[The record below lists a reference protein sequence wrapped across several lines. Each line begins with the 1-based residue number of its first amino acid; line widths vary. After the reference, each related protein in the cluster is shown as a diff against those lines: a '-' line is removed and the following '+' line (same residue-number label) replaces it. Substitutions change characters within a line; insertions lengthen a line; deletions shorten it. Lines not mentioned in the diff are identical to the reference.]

1 MTMRLRNTAA
11 RIQLLSLHLNPH
23 TAHYT
28 LRAGHCTLRA
38 ERCTLCTAHC
48 SLRIERCTLHT
59 IDCNLDN
66 YTTCCT
72 MHCSTYFWH
81 SLPVY
86 VNLYGKSWSELCMY
100 DMCHQKCASLIQ
112 SKCVLGITALF
123 WFEGSKCSGWGQ
135 PVIINSAR
143 LGLCLLTNAALQG
156 MHSAMF

>member
-1 MTMRLRNTAA
+1 MRLRNTAA

-23 TAHYT
+23 TAHWTLHAANCALSAAHYT
-28 LRAGHCTLRA
+28 LHTTHCTLNA
-38 ERCTLCTAHC
+38 AHCTPYTAH
-48 SLRIERCTLHT
+48 LE
-59 IDCNLDN
+59 N

-72 MHCSTYFWH
+72 MHGSAYFWH

-86 VNLYGKSWSELCMY
+86 VNMYGKSWSEPCVY
-100 DMCHQKCASLIQ
+100 DMCHQKCASLIKN
-112 SKCVLGITALF
+112 KCVLGITALF